1 MQCFHFLTLL
11 QYILHMLINS
21 DLLSHLEPSRKIVYY
36 MYIHLLFT
44 CLQMN
49 EKKKFN
55 TFFAMSSIL
64 LCLKV
69 ARFLFYI
76 V

>member
-1 MQCFHFLTLL
+1 MKMRASAFLS
-11 QYILHMLINS
+11 S
-21 DLLSHLEPSRKIVYY
+21 DLLKHLAPSQKIVYY

-64 LCLKV
+64 LCSKV
-69 ARFLFYI
+69 VRFFYYLA
-76 V
+76 